1 MHGEKLKA
9 WFVSPSSREYFGVKS
24 TAFLSANK
32 FTKKSTDWS
41 DELTAKYVFFIS
53 EAIKITVSFSKLM
66 CLYVMLLL

>member
-41 DELTAKYVFFIS
+41 DELTAKYVS
-53 EAIKITVSFSKLM
+53 VSF
-66 CLYVMLLL
+66 